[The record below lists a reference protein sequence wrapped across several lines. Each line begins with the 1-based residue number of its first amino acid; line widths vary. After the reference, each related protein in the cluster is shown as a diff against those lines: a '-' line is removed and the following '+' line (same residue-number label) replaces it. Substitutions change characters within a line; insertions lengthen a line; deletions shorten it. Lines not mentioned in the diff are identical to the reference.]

1 MTADANIA
9 KNRQSYNRYT
19 RRGLV
24 DNVGLRAELLVALL
38 LLDSK
43 LLNGHNLE
51 RSLPKKGSLLS
62 FEPLFHNRY
71 TAELR

>member
-1 MTADANIA
+1 MVLTADA
-9 KNRQSYNRYT
+9 KHRQSYNRYT

-51 RSLPKKGSLLS
+51 KIVTEKGSLLA
-62 FEPLFHNRY
+62 FKTIVP
-71 TAELR
+71 